1 MATIKYLLQSD
12 KENSNIYLRYSVGR
26 ASVWKR
32 KTGFVIN
39 SKNWSI
45 DKAQPLQ
52 KTDELKALK
61 FKLDKLAIFINEA
74 YNKAISTGDEVDGDW
89 LQYQIDLFNNK
100 IVVVDLD
107 VLTNAIDY
115 YIAKG
120 DKLTSGSIK
129 NLENFKKFFIK
140 YENECLRG
148 KSILIRNINMNFID
162 TFKSHFLQKGYSTN
176 YIGTYLSL
184 LISVVNKVSLSGI
197 PTHSDFSQIKAIKK
211 TKEPDEIIIL
221 TEEEQLL
228 IKNTELTREA
238 LINARKW
245 LLLGCLIGQRAGDLL
260 NLTENNIKEY
270 KGVKVIEL
278 KQKKTGKLMSI
289 GLFPDAVEIIESGFP
304 YKINLEHFNKYCKEI
319 CKEAKINTLVK
330 GKMRI
335 NNTRILTVGVY
346 EKWQV
351 ISSHVC
357 RRSFATNF
365 YSKIPTP
372 FLMSATGHST
382 EEMFLRYIGKA
393 SNENAFQMI
402 DYFNKITPKQ

>member
-115 YIAKG
+115 YISKG
-120 DKLTSGSIK
+120 HKLTSGSIK
-129 NLENFKKFFIK
+129 NLENFKIFFVN
-140 YENECLRG
+140 YEKDCLKG
-148 KSILIRNINMNFID
+148 KSILIRNIDLNFVD
-162 TFKSHFLQKGYSTN
+162 TFTNHFLQIGYSIN

-184 LISVVNKVSLSGI
+184 LITVINKVSLNGI
-197 PTHSDFSQIKAIKK
+197 PTHPQFSQIKAIKK
-211 TKEPDEIIIL
+211 IKEPDEIIIL
-221 TEEEQLL
+221 TEEEQLR
-228 IKNTELTREA
+228 IKNLELTRES

-260 NLTENNIKEY
+260 NLTERNFQEVN
-270 KGVKVIEL
+270 GTKVINL
-278 KQKKTGKLMSI
+278 KQKKTGKLMTI
-289 GLFPDAVEIIESGFP
+289 GLFPDAVDIIESGFP

-319 CKEAKINTLVK
+319 CKEANINTLVK

-335 NNTRILTVGVY
+335 NNKRILTSGIY

-351 ISSHVC
+351 VSSHVC

-365 YSKIPTP
+365 YGRIPTP
-372 FLMSATGHST
+372 YLINATGHST
-382 EEMFLRYIGKA
+382 EEMFLRYIGQA
-393 SNENAFQMI
+393 SSESATQMVN
-402 DYFNKITPKQ
+402 YFNQTISKQ

>member
-32 KTGFVIN
+32 KTGFIIN

-74 YNKAISTGDEVDGDW
+74 YNKVISTGDEVDGDW

-115 YIAKG
+115 YISKG
-120 DKLTSGSIK
+120 HKLTSGSIK
-129 NLENFKKFFIK
+129 NLENFKIFFVN
-140 YENECLRG
+140 YEKDCLKG
-148 KSILIRNINMNFID
+148 KSILIRNIDLNFVD
-162 TFKSHFLQKGYSTN
+162 TFTNHFLQIGYSIN

-184 LISVVNKVSLSGI
+184 LITVINKVSLNGI
-197 PTHSDFSQIKAIKK
+197 PTHPQFSQIKAIKK
-211 TKEPDEIIIL
+211 IKEPDEIIIL
-221 TEEEQLL
+221 TEEEQLS
-228 IKNTELTREA
+228 IKNLELTRES

-260 NLTENNIKEY
+260 NLTERNFQEVN
-270 KGVKVIEL
+270 GTKVINL
-278 KQKKTGKLMSI
+278 KQKKTGKLMTI
-289 GLFPDAVEIIESGFP
+289 GLFPDAIDIIESGFP

-319 CKEAKINTLVK
+319 CKEANINTLVK

-335 NNTRILTVGVY
+335 NNKRILTSGIY

-351 ISSHVC
+351 VSSHVC

-365 YSKIPTP
+365 YGRIPTP
-372 FLMSATGHST
+372 YLINATGHST

-393 SNENAFQMI
+393 SSESATQMVN
-402 DYFNKITPKQ
+402 YFNQIISKQ

>member
-1 MATIKYLLQSD
+1 MATIKYLLQNE

-74 YNKAISTGDEVDGDW
+74 YNKAISIGVEVDGDW
-89 LQYQIDLFNNK
+89 LQYEIDLFNNK

-115 YIAKG
+115 YITKG

-140 YENECLRG
+140 YENECFKG
-148 KSILIRNINMNFID
+148 KSILIRNIDLNFID
-162 TFKSHFLQKGYSTN
+162 TFKRHFLQKGYSAN

-184 LISVVNKVSLSGI
+184 LISVVNKVSLNGI
-197 PTHSDFSQIKAIKK
+197 PIHPQFSQVKAIKK

-221 TEEEQLL
+221 TEDEQLL
-228 IKNTELTREA
+228 IKNVELNRES

-260 NLTENNIKEY
+260 KITLQNIRDLDGMKI
-270 KGVKVIEL
+270 IEL
-278 KQKKTGKLMSI
+278 KQKKTGKLVAIPLS
-289 GLFPDAVEIIESGFP
+289 PDAIEIIESGMP
-304 YKINLEHFNKYCKEI
+304 YKIGLEHFNQYSKDI
-319 CKEAKINTLVK
+319 CREANINTLVK

-335 NNTRILTVGVY
+335 NNSRILTSGMY

-351 ISSHVC
+351 VSSHIC

-365 YSKIPTP
+365 YSKIPTSV
-372 FLMSATGHST
+372 LMKVTGHST
-382 EEMFLRYIGKA
+382 EEVFMKYIGRT
-393 SNENAFQMI
+393 SYDNAHHMFE
-402 DYFNKITPKQ
+402 YFGKLYK